1 LIRSGFSGNGRGVA
15 LTMDIFPSVCAPA
28 STTFALLEIKTLL
41 FHLLGPVGTLQL
53 GTLRED
59 AKIPLKFAKDG
70 FDIKT
75 VGGFWLNMSP
85 RKSIHH
91 SIMKNVANEIRKSC
105 KRLLKTTIA

>member
-1 LIRSGFSGNGRGVA
+1 
-15 LTMDIFPSVCAPA
+15 
-28 STTFALLEIKTLL
+28 LERCEKTPL
-41 FHLLGPVGTLQL
+41 
-53 GTLRED
+53 
-59 AKIPLKFAKDG
+59 PLKFAKDG

-91 SIMKNVANEIRKSC
+91 SIMKNVTNEHASC